1 MRLIEMVLIVSQLD
15 LHALSK
21 FNYPAFILIVL
32 AIASDLAKFGFICG
46 ETCVNFCSI
55 IKYKVDLQKYFNLWS
70 GLLKIA
76 I

>member
-1 MRLIEMVLIVSQLD
+1 MVLIVSQLD
-15 LHALSK
+15 LQALSK
-21 FNYPAFILIVL
+21 FNYCHIYFDSPLRIY
-32 AIASDLAKFGFICG
+32 
-46 ETCVNFCSI
+46 CSI